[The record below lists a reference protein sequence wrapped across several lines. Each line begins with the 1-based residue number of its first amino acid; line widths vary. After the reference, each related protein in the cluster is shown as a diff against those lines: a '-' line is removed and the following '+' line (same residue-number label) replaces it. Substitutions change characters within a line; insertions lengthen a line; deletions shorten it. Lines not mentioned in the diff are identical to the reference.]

1 MLIVP
6 IGVDCKV
13 ADFCVKYNLR
23 KMSLPFD
30 WCVSYNGVSKCIED
44 DFKKFINPLNN
55 RINIYDIY
63 FHHDFDNANLIQ
75 NDIDKYI
82 RRCNR
87 LLDILQKGD
96 EEIIFLRNGH
106 CCHHHDEQNGKYNN
120 ILSDIEDAENLD
132 NIISIK
138 YPKLKYKI
146 IIVLSCDKCFDPSTE
161 YKSKKENI
169 EIYNIATAAFNLER
183 FNSKCFEICKNLN
196 LL

>member
-13 ADFCVKYNLR
+13 ADFCVRYNLR

-44 DFKKFINPLNN
+44 DFKQFINPLNN
-55 RINIYDIY
+55 KINSYDIY
-63 FHHDFDNANLIQ
+63 FHHDFDNINQLQ
-75 NDIDKYI
+75 NDSDKYI

-87 LLDILQKGD
+87 LVDILHKNE
-96 EEIIFLRNGH
+96 EEIMFLRNGH

-132 NIISIK
+132 NVISVK

-146 IIVLSCDKCFDPSTE
+146 VIILSCDKCFDPSTE

-169 EIYNIATAAFNLER
+169 EIYNIASTAFNLEK
-183 FNSKCFEICKNLN
+183 FNNKCFEICKKSNIL
-196 LL
+196 

>member
-44 DFKKFINPLNN
+44 DFRQFINPLNN
-55 RINIYDIY
+55 RINVYDIY
-63 FHHDFDNANLIQ
+63 FHHDFDNANIIQ
-75 NDIDKYI
+75 NDIDKYT

-87 LLDILQKGD
+87 LLDILHNGE

-106 CCHHHDEQNGKYNN
+106 CCHHHYEQNGKYNKIEN
-120 ILSDIEDAENLD
+120 DIEDAENLD
-132 NIISIK
+132 NVISEK

-146 IIVLSCDKCFDPSTE
+146 MIILSCDKCFEPNIE
-161 YKSKKENI
+161 YKSIKNNI
-169 EIYNIATAAFNLER
+169 HIYNIASSEFNLKR
-183 FNSKCFEICKNLN
+183 FDAKCFEICKNLN

>member
-13 ADFCVKYNLR
+13 ADFCIRYNLR

-44 DFKKFINPLNN
+44 DFKQFINPLNN
-55 RINIYDIY
+55 KINSYDIY
-63 FHHDFDNANLIQ
+63 FHHDFDNINQLQ
-75 NDIDKYI
+75 NDSDKYI

-87 LLDILQKGD
+87 LVDILHKNE
-96 EEIIFLRNGH
+96 EEIMFLRNGH
-106 CCHHHDEQNGKYNN
+106 CCHHHDEHNGKYNK
-120 ILSDIEDAENLD
+120 ILSDIEDVENLD
-132 NIISIK
+132 NVISVK

-146 IIVLSCDKCFDPSTE
+146 VIILSCDKCFDPSTE

-169 EIYNIATAAFNLER
+169 EIYNIASTSFNLEK
-183 FNSKCFEICKNLN
+183 FNNKCFEICKKSNIL
-196 LL
+196 

>member
-30 WCVSYNGVSKCIED
+30 WCVSYNGVSRCLAD
-44 DFKKFINPLNN
+44 DFRQFINPLNN
-55 RINIYDIY
+55 RINVYDIY

-87 LLDILQKGD
+87 LLDILQKGE

-106 CCHHHDEQNGKYNN
+106 CCHHHSEQDGKYNK
-120 ILSDIEDAENLD
+120 IVSDIEDAENLD
-132 NIISIK
+132 NVISEK

-146 IIVLSCDKCFDPSTE
+146 IIILSCDKCFEPNVE
-161 YKSKKENI
+161 YKSIKNNI
-169 EIYNIATAAFNLER
+169 DIYNIASAEFNLER
-183 FNSKCFEICKNLN
+183 FNGKCFEICKNLN

>member
-30 WCVSYNGVSKCIED
+30 WCVSYNGVSRCLAD
-44 DFKKFINPLNN
+44 DFRQFINPLDN
-55 RINIYDIY
+55 RINVYDIY

-87 LLDILQKGD
+87 LLDILQKGE

-106 CCHHHDEQNGKYNN
+106 CCHHHSEQDGKYNK
-120 ILSDIEDAENLD
+120 IVSDIEDAENLD
-132 NIISIK
+132 NVISEK

-146 IIVLSCDKCFDPSTE
+146 IIILSCDKCFEPNVE
-161 YKSKKENI
+161 YKSIKNNI
-169 EIYNIATAAFNLER
+169 DIYNIASAEFNLER
-183 FNSKCFEICKNLN
+183 FNGKCFEICKNLN

>member
-30 WCVSYNGVSKCIED
+30 WCVSYNGVSRCLAD
-44 DFKKFINPLNN
+44 DFRQFINPLNN
-55 RINIYDIY
+55 RINVYDIY

-87 LLDILQKGD
+87 LLDILQKGE

-106 CCHHHDEQNGKYNN
+106 CCHHHSEQDGKYNK
-120 ILSDIEDAENLD
+120 IVSDIEDAENLY
-132 NIISIK
+132 NVISEK

-146 IIVLSCDKCFDPSTE
+146 VIILSCDKCFEPNVE
-161 YKSKKENI
+161 YKSIKKNI
-169 EIYNIATAAFNLER
+169 DIYNIASAEFNLER
-183 FNSKCFEICKNLN
+183 FNGKCFEICKNLN

>member
-30 WCVSYNGVSKCIED
+30 WCVSYNGVSKCLAD
-44 DFKKFINPLNN
+44 DFRQFINPLNN
-55 RINIYDIY
+55 RINVYDIY
-63 FHHDFDNANLIQ
+63 FHHDFDNTNLIQ

-87 LLDILQKGD
+87 LLDILRKGE

-106 CCHHHDEQNGKYNN
+106 CCHHHSEQDGKYNKIVN
-120 ILSDIEDAENLD
+120 DIEDAENLD
-132 NIISIK
+132 NVISEK

-146 IIVLSCDKCFDPSTE
+146 IIILSCDKCFKPNVE
-161 YKSKKENI
+161 YKSIKKNI
-169 EIYNIATAAFNLER
+169 HIYNIASSEFNLER
-183 FNSKCFEICKNLN
+183 FNGKCFEICKNLN

>member
-30 WCVSYNGVSKCIED
+30 WCVSYNGVSKCLADNFIQ
-44 DFKKFINPLNN
+44 FINPLNN
-55 RINIYDIY
+55 RINVYDIY

-87 LLDILQKGD
+87 LLDILEKGE

-106 CCHHHDEQNGKYNN
+106 CCHHHSEQDGKYNK
-120 ILSDIEDAENLD
+120 IVSDIEDAENLD
-132 NIISIK
+132 NVISEK

-146 IIVLSCDKCFDPSTE
+146 IIILSCDKCFEPNVE
-161 YKSKKENI
+161 YKSIKNSI
-169 EIYNIATAAFNLER
+169 HIYNIASPEFNLER
-183 FNSKCFEICKNLN
+183 FNCKCFEICKYLN

>member
-30 WCVSYNGVSKCIED
+30 WCVSYNGVSKCLAD
-44 DFKKFINPLNN
+44 DFRQFINPLNN
-55 RINIYDIY
+55 RINVYDIY

-75 NDIDKYI
+75 NDIDKYM

-87 LLDILQKGD
+87 LLDILRKGE

-106 CCHHHDEQNGKYNN
+106 CCHHHFEQDGKYNK
-120 ILSDIEDAENLD
+120 IVSDIEDAENFD
-132 NIISIK
+132 NVISEK

-146 IIVLSCDKCFDPSTE
+146 IIVLSCDKCFEPNVE
-161 YKSKKENI
+161 YKSIKKNI
-169 EIYNIATAAFNLER
+169 DIYNIASAEFNLER
-183 FNSKCFEICKNLN
+183 FNGKCFEICKNLN

>member
-30 WCVSYNGVSKCIED
+30 WCVSYNGVSKCLAD
-44 DFKKFINPLNN
+44 NFRQFINPLNN
-55 RINIYDIY
+55 RINVYDIY

-87 LLDILQKGD
+87 LLDILEKGE

-106 CCHHHDEQNGKYNN
+106 CCHHHSEQDGKYNK
-120 ILSDIEDAENLD
+120 IVSDIEDAENLD
-132 NIISIK
+132 NVISEK

-146 IIVLSCDKCFDPSTE
+146 IIILSCDKCFEPNVE
-161 YKSKKENI
+161 YKSIKKSI
-169 EIYNIATAAFNLER
+169 HIYNIASPEFNLER
-183 FNSKCFEICKNLN
+183 FNGKCFEICKYLN

>member
-30 WCVSYNGVSKCIED
+30 WCVSYNGVSRCLAD
-44 DFKKFINPLNN
+44 DFRQFINPLNN
-55 RINIYDIY
+55 RINVYDIY

-87 LLDILQKGD
+87 LLDILQKGE

-106 CCHHHDEQNGKYNN
+106 CCHHHSEQDGKYNK
-120 ILSDIEDAENLD
+120 IVSDIEDAENLD
-132 NIISIK
+132 NVISEK

-146 IIVLSCDKCFDPSTE
+146 VIILSCDKCFEPNVE
-161 YKSKKENI
+161 YKSIKNNI
-169 EIYNIATAAFNLER
+169 DIYNIASAEFNLER
-183 FNSKCFEICKNLN
+183 FNGKCFEICKNLN